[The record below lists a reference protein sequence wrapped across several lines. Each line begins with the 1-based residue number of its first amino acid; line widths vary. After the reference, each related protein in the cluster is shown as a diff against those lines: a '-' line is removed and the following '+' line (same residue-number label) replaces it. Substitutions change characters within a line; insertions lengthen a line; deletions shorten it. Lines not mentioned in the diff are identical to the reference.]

1 MNVNEL
7 RSLALWFEREGP
19 GLIELYN
26 ALLGP
31 VQHNAAH
38 PNKRPLEDQLN
49 VLIEHLQSMSFQ
61 ELSLEQLAVLEE
73 RGVSEYLSSD
83 GAFFV
88 EQTIRVSDYDA
99 ATAAARLQE
108 AVADLNQTLSVLK
121 AYSQAL
127 DAIGIDQEEFEPE
140 ENSITIRIGFRRGAS
155 IDNVGAWKDSARDW
169 YDIVRGLAMAVG
181 EPPENTRVVGATSG
195 SIILWLVATAGV
207 TFLLARISKH
217 ITGIA
222 KDIISVELARED
234 LRQKKILTKGIE
246 SELESQ
252 IEEKKSNAKTLVLEE
267 VRKVIPDLDGEKENA
282 IAKSVQKLL
291 AFSRA
296 GGDVD
301 FVAPMDEASDAKD
314 ESGVSVAFLAE
325 AREAIHAYQ
334 ATRDE
339 IRLLTDGR
347 ANDNGD

>member
-7 RSLALWFEREGP
+7 RNLALWFEREGP
-19 GLIELYN
+19 EIIELYN
-26 ALLGP
+26 ALLDP
-31 VQHNAAH
+31 VQHNAAQ

-49 VLIEHLQSMSFQ
+49 TVIEHLNNMSFQ
-61 ELSLEQLAVLEE
+61 ELSLEQIAILEQ
-73 RGVSEYLSSD
+73 RGVSDYLGRD
-83 GAFFV
+83 GAYFV

-108 AVADLNQTLSVLK
+108 AVADLNQTLKVLK
-121 AYSQAL
+121 AYSHAL
-127 DAIGIDQEEFEPE
+127 NAIGIEEQDFEPE

-155 IDNVGAWKDSARDW
+155 IDNVVAWKDSARDW

-207 TFLLARISKH
+207 TLLLARISKH

-222 KDIISVELARED
+222 KDIISVELAREE

-246 SELESQ
+246 SELEKQ
-252 IEEKKSNAKTLVLEE
+252 IEEKKLNAKNLVIEE
-267 VRKVIPDLDGEKENA
+267 IKKNIPNLDGEKENA
-282 IAKSVQKLL
+282 IVKSVQKLL
-291 AFSRA
+291 AFSKA

-301 FVAPMDEASDAKD
+301 FVAPTDDEIDEESDEGEK
-314 ESGVSVAFLAE
+314 VSYLAE
-325 AREAIHAYQ
+325 AREAIRAYQ
-334 ATRDE
+334 AARDE

-347 ANDNGD
+347 ASDNEA